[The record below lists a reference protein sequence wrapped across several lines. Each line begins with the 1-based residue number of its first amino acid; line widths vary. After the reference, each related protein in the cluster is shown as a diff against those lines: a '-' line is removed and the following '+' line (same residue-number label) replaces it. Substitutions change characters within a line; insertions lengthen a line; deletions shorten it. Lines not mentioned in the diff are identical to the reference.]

1 MASQV
6 GERYR
11 NGAEIYNGDALCKK
25 KSIELLVELI
35 LPNGLFPLEDI
46 EEFGFNRNEGFIWLL
61 QKKKKD
67 HNFKKIKRAVSY
79 AQQVTAFVEKDK
91 MKKMTGVKTKSLCYG
106 SPSLRCIL
114 RTLLLGRSPSRPAPG
129 SLTASHPL
137 LFNLSSSR
145 IAENV
150 LKH

>member
-6 GERYR
+6 GEKYR

-91 MKKMTGVKTKSLCYG
+91 MKKMTGVKTKELMLWLSVVEMYIED
-106 SPSLRCIL
+106 PSSGKI
-114 RTLLLGRSPSRPAPG
+114 TFKTGTG
-129 SLTASHPL
+129 
-137 LFNLSSSR
+137 LSDSFTSS
-145 IAENV
+145 AFQLE
-150 LKH
+150 

>member
-6 GERYR
+6 GEKYR

-25 KSIELLVELI
+25 KSIELLEELG

-79 AQQVTAFVEKDK
+79 AQQVTAYVEKGK
-91 MKKMTGVKTKSLCYG
+91 M
-106 SPSLRCIL
+106 
-114 RTLLLGRSPSRPAPG
+114 
-129 SLTASHPL
+129 
-137 LFNLSSSR
+137 
-145 IAENV
+145 
-150 LKH
+150 

>member
-6 GERYR
+6 GEKYR

-25 KSIELLVELI
+25 KSIELLEELA

-79 AQQVTAFVEKDK
+79 AQQVTAFVEKGK
-91 MKKMTGVKTKSLCYG
+91 MKKMTGVKTKELMLWLSVVEMYIED
-106 SPSLRCIL
+106 PSSGKI
-114 RTLLLGRSPSRPAPG
+114 TFKTGTG
-129 SLTASHPL
+129 
-137 LFNLSSSR
+137 LSDSFTSS
-145 IAENV
+145 AFQLE
-150 LKH
+150 